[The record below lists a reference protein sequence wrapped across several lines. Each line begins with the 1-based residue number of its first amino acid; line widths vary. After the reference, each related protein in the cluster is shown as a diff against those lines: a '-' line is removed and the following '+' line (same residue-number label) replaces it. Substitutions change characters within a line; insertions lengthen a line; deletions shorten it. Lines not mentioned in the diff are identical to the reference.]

1 MRKIGDL
8 GLDSVPVFKRQR
20 HKDIMRRRIIYVMTQ
35 YTRIVVQV
43 LIDGNDADIKVLV
56 SIFGKPYFLISNV

>member
-20 HKDIMRRRIIYVMTQ
+20 HKHIMRLFIIHVMTQ

-43 LIDGNDADIKVLV
+43 LIDGNNVDIKVLV
-56 SIFGKPYFLISNV
+56 SIFRKPYFLISNV